1 MKMSNHTGIYYVASV
16 GVAWERTL
24 PSKQTLFPVW
34 GDKEERKPRAGIPPP
49 EVQSSVYT
57 LRATKGVNMHPF
69 PTIQI
74 TKMDGTPYTQEE
86 EVRLSLVGT
95 DKLFPPQGSCTCKGK
110 PILSESK
117 PFQLT
122 QKEGDTYCKF
132 RGGYV
137 ELKKLQIGCCTGS
150 RGHGSALCLKVEFV
164 RENSPLKGLVCYS
177 LPIEVG
183 AKGPF
188 AKAITGV
195 GKGKSSPERTENSGE
210 MPVVLK
216 SKSSSIAPYEGAEE
230 IISLLTSMNL
240 QQYIHLFIQ
249 NEVDLQAFLQL
260 TDEDLTQ
267 IGINKIGPKVKI
279 LKQIEKL
286 RGNTALPAPSD
297 LSPTEP
303 PIFPSLEAPFTH
315 PSLLDDNNFTLPE
328 PTPKRRKFGS
338 SMENFT
344 PPQIVMD
351 RFPNVTFSPQQV
363 DTSAQ
368 LSLYL
373 YLSNVATGKKKLK
386 KTLFMVRSKRDRQAT
401 EDIVQQIHSQVI
413 SKLKQKGKK
422 VVHEGKAQ
430 MMLVLQP
437 DKNGDWVA
445 RSQFSGQLWSF
456 KKGDYIKIDNH
467 HDVNVQISVYHY
479 FISESGEPA
488 FTEDKGQSPKQFPE
502 LAPGASLEIG
512 IDDKEGRT
520 LTPSNMESDP
530 SETFAVT
537 HNGKLV
543 MSYNSFTTQTCIFSF
558 KRRKSDMKKV
568 ESLDD
573 FQKELFLSKCLEVDS
588 L

>member
-1 MKMSNHTGIYYVASV
+1 
-16 GVAWERTL
+16 
-24 PSKQTLFPVW
+24 
-34 GDKEERKPRAGIPPP
+34 
-49 EVQSSVYT
+49 
-57 LRATKGVNMHPF
+57 
-69 PTIQI
+69 
-74 TKMDGTPYTQEE
+74 
-86 EVRLSLVGT
+86 
-95 DKLFPPQGSCTCKGK
+95 
-110 PILSESK
+110 
-117 PFQLT
+117 
-122 QKEGDTYCKF
+122 
-132 RGGYV
+132 
-137 ELKKLQIGCCTGS
+137 
-150 RGHGSALCLKVEFV
+150 
-164 RENSPLKGLVCYS
+164 
-177 LPIEVG
+177 
-183 AKGPF
+183 
-188 AKAITGV
+188 
-195 GKGKSSPERTENSGE
+195 
-210 MPVVLK
+210 
-216 SKSSSIAPYEGAEE
+216 
-230 IISLLTSMNL
+230 
-240 QQYIHLFIQ
+240 
-249 NEVDLQAFLQL
+249 
-260 TDEDLTQ
+260 
-267 IGINKIGPKVKI
+267 
-279 LKQIEKL
+279 
-286 RGNTALPAPSD
+286 
-297 LSPTEP
+297 
-303 PIFPSLEAPFTH
+303 
-315 PSLLDDNNFTLPE
+315 
-328 PTPKRRKFGS
+328 
-338 SMENFT
+338 MENFT

-558 KRRKSDMKKV
+558 KVKS
-568 ESLDD
+568 
-573 FQKELFLSKCLEVDS
+573 LS
-588 L
+588 